1 MTQRSCHSCFF
12 TDYHAVFFVNVEKE
26 VTSSGEIS
34 GNYMEEWNMLDPKD
48 RLNLGLG
55 VPRNTA

>member
-1 MTQRSCHSCFF
+1 MLYSFE
-12 TDYHAVFFVNVEKE
+12 NVEKE

-55 VPRNTA
+55 VPRIQHEKWHGGKNTQVIH